1 MSLSTLILRRL
12 PVDGWL
18 GAGVKAVRLRL
29 DLELT
34 LANPKALRSGR
45 PEDTLDSDEV
55 ARTVREL
62 ARHTRAGVLE
72 QLLCELATTLLRRY
86 PLRAVQI
93 EGMRPA
99 QPGEPFELAV
109 RVQLDAAGL
118 TELDRLDHAE
128 RGDD

>member
-12 PVDGWL
+12 PIDGWL
-18 GAGVKAVRLRL
+18 GSGENAVRLRL
-29 DLELT
+29 DVELT
-34 LANPKALRSGR
+34 LADPRALRSGR
-45 PEDTLDSDEV
+45 PEDTLDSDAV
-55 ARTVREL
+55 ARTVREV

-72 QLLCELATTLLRRY
+72 QLLCELAKTLLCRY

-109 RVQLDAAGL
+109 RVRLDAAGL
-118 TELDRLDHAE
+118 AELDRLDSAD
-128 RGDD
+128 RCDD